1 MHLFSQFSTLYVCVA
16 LFHVNTIKR
25 DRGGQDILSFKIV
38 VSHRQF
44 MFLKPIVLML
54 KRAWVIKYIYI
65 FYYLVS
71 YQPANVYMNV
81 PMYFKVFRCKVTS
94 KSKLTFTIYM
104 KSKIYFW
111 SQLTCTKSSKNKMSH
126 KNGSGSPVFISKWW
140 LVAYTTYSMHT
151 ICSTICYVHTY
162 HNWYLSKSII
172 FTI

>member
-1 MHLFSQFSTLYVCVA
+1 
-16 LFHVNTIKR
+16 
-25 DRGGQDILSFKIV
+25 
-38 VSHRQF
+38 

-126 KNGSGSPVFISKWW
+126 KNSSGSPVCISKWW
-140 LVAYTTYSMHT
+140 LHILLTLC
-151 ICSTICYVHTY
+151 ILYVVLFAMSILIITDI
-162 HNWYLSKSII
+162 YLNLLSLLSS
-172 FTI
+172 

>member
-1 MHLFSQFSTLYVCVA
+1 
-16 LFHVNTIKR
+16 
-25 DRGGQDILSFKIV
+25 
-38 VSHRQF
+38 

-65 FYYLVS
+65 FYYRVS
-71 YQPANVYMNV
+71 NQPANVDMNV

-140 LVAYTTYSMHT
+140 LHILLTLCILYVVS
-151 ICSTICYVHTY
+151 ICYVHTY